1 MNGAAKIL
9 IVDDDP
15 GIRSVVAEC
24 LQGHDFQVLAASDTR
39 AMDRILSEEAVDLVI
54 LDVLMPGENG
64 LSACRRLARTHD
76 IPVVMLSALD
86 DAFDRV
92 DGLESG
98 ADYYLGKP
106 CNPRELL
113 AVVRATLRRAA
124 TGERSRDKVAFLGW
138 TVDFATRE
146 LIDPSGVLVHLTDG
160 EFVVLR
166 AFVERPRRVLSRDQ
180 LLDAARGPDTES
192 FDRAIDVQVS
202 RLRRK
207 LRAPDSELIR
217 TVRNEGYMFMPSIKK
232 Q

>member
-124 TGERSRDKVAFLGW
+124 
-138 TVDFATRE
+138 
-146 LIDPSGVLVHLTDG
+146 
-160 EFVVLR
+160 
-166 AFVERPRRVLSRDQ
+166 
-180 LLDAARGPDTES
+180 
-192 FDRAIDVQVS
+192 
-202 RLRRK
+202 
-207 LRAPDSELIR
+207 
-217 TVRNEGYMFMPSIKK
+217 
-232 Q
+232 